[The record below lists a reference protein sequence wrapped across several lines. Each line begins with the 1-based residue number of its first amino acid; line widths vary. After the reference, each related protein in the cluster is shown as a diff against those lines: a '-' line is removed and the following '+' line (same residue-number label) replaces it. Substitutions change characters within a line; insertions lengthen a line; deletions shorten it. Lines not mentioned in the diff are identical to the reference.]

1 MDNKIDWVAK
11 LTSRKFWMAVC
22 GLVSGLLLAFKI
34 DEGMVNEITGVIMA
48 AASVVAYII
57 GEGLTDAARVS
68 ANNSEN
74 NLTAASGYVAWEPE
88 TRPPEDNTED
98 DLK

>member
-1 MDNKIDWVAK
+1 MTKIDWVSK

-22 GLVSGLLLAFKI
+22 GLVSGLLLAFKV
-34 DEGMVNEITGVIMA
+34 DEGITNEVTGCIMA

-57 GEGLTDAARVS
+57 GEGLADAAG
-68 ANNSEN
+68 AKAD
-74 NLTAASGYVAWEPE
+74 TYVVEPE
-88 TRPPEDNTED
+88 THPPEDSLED

>member
-1 MDNKIDWVAK
+1 MENKIDWKSK

-34 DEGMVNEITGVIMA
+34 DEGMVNEVTGCIMA

-57 GEGLTDAARVS
+57 GEGLADAAGAQTQVV
-68 ANNSEN
+68 E
-74 NLTAASGYVAWEPE
+74 VHPVEE
-88 TRPPEDNTED
+88 KPPEEDYMED
-98 DLK
+98 DGR